1 MFKLFIVSSEER
13 NYIERIDEELNRG
26 LELEDEI
33 QVVNTN
39 LIVQREKKGKSN
51 AIQESAE
58 SLRREVRGK
67 KGKVVT

>member
-33 QVVNTN
+33 QDANKN

-58 SLRREVRGK
+58 SLRKEVK
-67 KGKVVT
+67 